1 MTPQD
6 CPFRI
11 SQAEEEKMKKRIR
24 KPTQIAGIG
33 VCIMIFC
40 AWAHVGRAADEG
52 QGKDM
57 QKPLQG
63 YAFFSPGAI
72 LGDDSVSTMN
82 FGGGL
87 DALIYRGLGAGAEVS
102 YLTPWSDI
110 GNGIGLMSLNGA
122 YHFNRKRKLSPFVTG
137 GYTLAFRDGHA
148 NLVNFG
154 GGVNYWFR
162 EGHGLRLEFRDHL
175 QPQYANTHYV
185 SFRVGYTFR

>member
-1 MTPQD
+1 MG
-6 CPFRI
+6 
-11 SQAEEEKMKKRIR
+11 KRICLR
-24 KPTQIAGIG
+24 APIAGIAL
-33 VCIMIFC
+33 CLMMIC
-40 AWAHVGRAADEG
+40 SWAHAGLAADEG
-52 QGKDM
+52 QGKDS

-82 FGGGL
+82 FGAGL
-87 DALIYRGLGAGAEVS
+87 DALIYRGVGAGAEVS

-110 GNGIGLMSLNGA
+110 GNGIGLLSLNGA

-137 GYTLAFRDGHA
+137 GYTLAIRDGHA

-162 EGHGLRLEFRDHL
+162 EGQGLRLEFRDHL

-185 SFRVGYTFR
+185 SFRIGYSFR